1 MLSALQERLSAIIG
15 SPLAGSRV
23 TRADDFS
30 YTDPVDSSAS
40 EHQGLRILL
49 QDGSR
54 LICRLSGTGTVRATL
69 HLYLERYRN
78 DEGKEDVNRTL
89 APLVRAGSEL
99 LEIKRWC
106 CREKANVIT

>member
-1 MLSALQERLSAIIG
+1 MLSALQERLSALIG

-23 TRADDFS
+23 TQADDFS

-54 LICRLSGTGTVRATL
+54 LICRRSGTGTVRATL

-106 CREKANVIT
+106 GREKATVIT